1 MSSNALHTTKLPDF
15 QNMKSVRLEQSDF
28 KYKLGVI
35 HEIYVGSYGGAPQK
49 NQTPPEQMKLSLQ
62 ETTS

>member
-28 KYKLGVI
+28 KYKLTKFMLGVMGVP
-35 HEIYVGSYGGAPQK
+35 HK
-49 NQTPPEQMKLSLQ
+49 KTRHLQ
-62 ETTS
+62 SR